1 MSDNPEAGEVI
12 GPGGVIPGPMA
23 PSKKK
28 KKKYSVLSADS
39 PPAPTPGN
47 RMQYNP
53 AWVQRKAQEYAPA
66 PSRRVQYDQPLVQRK
81 ASKYADPTTAAPV
94 GGPGAPGG
102 GVNVRDSE
110 ELFPIQDPGKALR
123 NYLRDSG
130 QMGNVFNPAFN
141 RWQQRT
147 SAALHPGFLSYA
159 LGQGAPPTGTMSD
172 MFKKYIGEYIGGGQ
186 RPGMAQIQQNVG
198 GMNALIR
205 DLQRRVAGAG
215 VEDISE
221 VPGIDPFT
229 AAIGGQV
236 MTPEDQTRFFLGSYL
251 PMLGVG
257 MSEGLGKIVGSQQ
270 QYYDDWLSSLIATQP
285 GDERFR
291 TLLDVLTGSMGI

>member
-12 GPGGVIPGPMA
+12 GPGGVKPGPMA

-28 KKKYSVLSADS
+28 KKKYGVSSAG
-39 PPAPTPGN
+39 PLPAPIPAPSKFPGSTTGWGG
-47 RMQYNP
+47 RPGAYVP
-53 AWVQRKAQEYAPA
+53 PA

-81 ASKYADPTTAAPV
+81 ASKYADPTVAPPT
-94 GGPGAPGG
+94 GGQGLGI
-102 GVNVRDSE
+102 RDSE

-147 SAALHPGFLSYA
+147 SASLHPGFLSYA
-159 LGQGAPPTGTMSD
+159 LGQGAPQTGTMSD
-172 MFKKYIGEYIGGGQ
+172 MFKEYIGQYIDGGQ
-186 RPGMAQIQQNVG
+186 RPSMVQVQQNVG
-198 GMNALIR
+198 NMNSLIR
-205 DLQRRVAGAG
+205 DLQLRVAGAG
-215 VEDISE
+215 VDDISK

-270 QYYDDWLSSLIATQP
+270 QYYDDWLSSLIASQP